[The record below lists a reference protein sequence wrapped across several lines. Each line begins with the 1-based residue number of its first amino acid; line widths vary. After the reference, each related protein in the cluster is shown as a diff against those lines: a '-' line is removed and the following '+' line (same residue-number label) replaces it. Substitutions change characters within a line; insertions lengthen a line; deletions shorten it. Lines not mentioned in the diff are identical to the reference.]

1 MTTDLTHILLVE
13 DDMSLGFLLSE
24 FLSSEGYQVKLCRDG
39 LSGYNSFTRN
49 RYHLCLL
56 DVMLP
61 KMDGFELAEKIRDE
75 NKEVPIIFLT
85 AKNIKEDKLRGYNL
99 GADDYITKPFDEDLL
114 LCKIKAILKRK
125 FKDGTANTEDVLQ
138 YEIGDFIYDP
148 NKHELYLGEEKIRI
162 TDKENQILRLLCM
175 NKGRVLKRKDA
186 LQAVYG
192 SSDYF
197 TGRSFDVFI
206 AKLRKILKKDPSIC
220 IENVFG
226 VGFML
231 KDASVAE

>member
-13 DDMSLGFLLSE
+13 DDVSLGFLLSE

-39 LSGYNSFTRN
+39 VSGYNSFIKN

-61 KMDGFELAEKIRDE
+61 KMDGFELAEKIREE
-75 NKEVPIIFLT
+75 NKQVPIIFLT
-85 AKNIKEDKLRGYNL
+85 AKSIKEDKIRGYKL

-114 LCKIKAILKRK
+114 LCKIQVVLKRK
-125 FKDGTANTEDVLQ
+125 YSASEAEEEITE
-138 YEIGDFIYDP
+138 YKIGDFLYMP
-148 NKHELYLGEEKIRI
+148 NQHELYYGDEKIRI

-175 NKGRVLKRKDA
+175 NKGSVLKRKDA

-206 AKLRKILKKDPSIC
+206 AKLRKILKKDPSIR

-231 KDASVAE
+231 KDGSDAE

>member
-24 FLSSEGYQVKLCRDG
+24 FLTSEGYQVKLCRDG
-39 LSGYNSFTRN
+39 LSAYNNFMRN
-49 RYHLCLL
+49 AYHLCLL

-61 KMDGFELAEKIRDE
+61 KMDGFELAEKIRE
-75 NKEVPIIFLT
+75 QNKQVPIMFLT
-85 AKNIKEDKLRGYNL
+85 AKSIKEDKLRGYQI

-114 LCKIKAILKRK
+114 LWKIKAVLKRK
-125 FKDGTANTEDVLQ
+125 NIAEGAEEVDEYQ
-138 YEIGDFIYDP
+138 IGLFSYKP
-148 NKHELYLGEEKIRI
+148 NKHELYFEDEKIRI

-175 NKGRVLKRKDA
+175 NKGSVLKRKDA

-192 SSDYF
+192 SNDYF

-206 AKLRKILKKDPSIC
+206 AKLRKILKKDPNIC

-231 KDASVAE
+231 KDGTEVA

>member
-39 LSGYNSFTRN
+39 LSAYNSFMRN

-56 DVMLP
+56 DIMLP
-61 KMDGFELAEKIRDE
+61 KMDGFELAEKIREE
-75 NKEVPIIFLT
+75 NKQVPIMFLT
-85 AKNIKEDKLRGYNL
+85 AKSIKEDKLRGYQI

-114 LCKIKAILKRK
+114 LWKIKAVLKRK
-125 FKDGTANTEDVLQ
+125 NHAEGVE
-138 YEIGDFIYDP
+138 EIDEYQIGEFSYRP
-148 NKHELYLGEEKIRI
+148 NNHELYFEGEKIRI

-175 NKGRVLKRKDA
+175 NKGSVLKRKDA

-206 AKLRKILKKDPSIC
+206 AKLRKILKKDPNIC

-231 KDASVAE
+231 KDGTEVE